1 MTAKLV
7 FKDSE
12 GLDIEITSGTVTQ
25 DSRLASLVYLCL
37 FTDVRADDADELPD
51 GSSDRRGWPGDT
63 YLDTPWGS
71 KYWLL
76 KRQKLTNDVRLKA
89 IDYATDAIQ
98 KLVDAKYAKS
108 VSVTGSIP
116 QLNTLVLSI
125 EITKPDGTNLPMTI
139 TDRWENQRGL

>member
-89 IDYATDAIQ
+89 IDYATNAIQ
-98 KLVDAKYAKS
+98 KLVDASYVKS
-108 VSVTGSIP
+108 FSITGTIP

-125 EITKPDGTNLPMTI
+125 SLTQPNGEKLPMTI